1 MLTIRGLHNYGPQD
15 LLTAVD
21 FLSATVDSV
30 PYDDLSGGSFAL
42 DDIEKAFAA
51 SSELPG
57 RRVAV
62 IP

>member
-1 MLTIRGLHNYGPQD
+1 
-15 LLTAVD
+15 LTAVD
-21 FLSATVDSV
+21 FLSATADSV
-30 PYDDLSGGSFAL
+30 PYADLSGGSFGL
-42 DDIEKAFAA
+42 TEIEKAFAA